1 MLENPR
7 QHHQEAAL
15 SRRETCSAAFL
26 AGAAL
31 LVLVD
36 KVTGQHS
43 FALVALV
50 LILLSVTT
58 SWQRIRRLSRLMS
71 ALAIVATLVFA
82 LTGGTLADFLLAAS
96 RALFLPAL
104 LVVMTIL
111 QASAQHSAPVALVSR
126 YVVDQPPSRRFGM
139 LTIAAH
145 IFGMLLNLAGYR
157 FLLAVALDQCRQM
170 TSDADVLEIKE
181 RRVVNAVLC
190 GFGATIMWSP
200 VGIALNLLL
209 PLMPDFDWIDYA
221 PYGICTMLAFIGLR
235 FLFDSVGPRP
245 TQKREA
251 TSRKGVIRATLQLT
265 ALLLGVTGGAALA
278 EAMLGIPMQ
287 GALLIVV
294 PLSATVWR
302 LWSEQGTARG
312 KLLNL
317 ATSSF
322 RAMPK
327 PVNEISLLLATGYV
341 GLILVELIPTESVRS
356 LIGTLDLSPAGLCAV
371 IVLLIAAFSMVGVSP
386 MITGTVCVGAVL
398 GAGVDVPYPML
409 LLSALT
415 GWAIG
420 MMLSPVTGTMIVTSS
435 ISGRPASQV
444 GWRWNGA
451 FTVCFTALMLG
462 AFTVWGWML

>member
-1 MLENPR
+1 LEHSR
-7 QHHQEAAL
+7 RHHEEPAL
-15 SRRETCSAAFL
+15 SRRETFSAAFL
-26 AGAAL
+26 ASASV

-36 KVTGQHS
+36 KVSGRHS
-43 FALVALV
+43 VALVALV
-50 LILLSVTT
+50 LVLLPVVT
-58 SWQRIRRLSRLMS
+58 SWRRIGGLSRLMS
-71 ALAIVATLVFA
+71 ALAIIATLAFA
-82 LTGGTLADFLLAAS
+82 LTGGTLAAFLLAAS

-104 LVVMTIL
+104 LVMMTIL
-111 QASAQHSAPVALVSR
+111 QASAQSSEPVARVAR
-126 YVVDQPPSRRFGM
+126 FVVDQPPSRRFAM
-139 LTIAAH
+139 LTVAGH
-145 IFGMLLNLAGYR
+145 IFGMLLNLAGFR

-170 TSDADVLEIKE
+170 TSDADVLVIKE

-221 PYGICTMLAFIGLR
+221 PYGICTVLVFVGLR

-245 TQKREA
+245 MQKREPA
-251 TSRKGVIRATLQLT
+251 SRKGVVRATLQLI

-278 EAMLGIPMQ
+278 DVTLGIPMQ

-294 PLSATVWR
+294 PLAAIIWR
-302 LWSEQGTARG
+302 LWCSPGPALG
-312 KLLNL
+312 NLADL

-327 PVNEISLLLATGYV
+327 PVNEVSLVLATGYL
-341 GLILVELIPTESVRS
+341 GLILVELIPMDSVRS

-398 GAGVDVPYPML
+398 GTGLDIPYPML

-415 GWAIG
+415 GWAVG
-420 MMLSPVTGTMIVTSS
+420 MMLSPVTATMIVTSA

-451 FTVCFTALMLG
+451 FTITFTVLMLG

>member
-1 MLENPR
+1 MEHSR
-7 QHHQEAAL
+7 RHHEEPAL
-15 SRRETCSAAFL
+15 SRRETFSAAFL
-26 AGAAL
+26 ASASV

-36 KVTGQHS
+36 KVSGRHS
-43 FALVALV
+43 VALVALV
-50 LILLSVTT
+50 MVLLPVVT
-58 SWQRIRRLSRLMS
+58 SWRRIGGLSRLMS
-71 ALAIVATLVFA
+71 ALAIIATLAFA
-82 LTGGTLADFLLAAS
+82 LTGGTLAAFLLAAS

-104 LVVMTIL
+104 LVMMTIL
-111 QASAQHSAPVALVSR
+111 QASAQNSEPVARVAR
-126 YVVDQPPSRRFGM
+126 FVVDQPPSRRFAM
-139 LTIAAH
+139 LTIAGH
-145 IFGMLLNLAGYR
+145 IFGMLLNLAGFR

-170 TSDADVLEIKE
+170 TSDADVLVIKE

-221 PYGICTMLAFIGLR
+221 PYGICTVLVFVGLR

-245 TQKREA
+245 MQKREPA
-251 TSRKGVIRATLQLT
+251 SRKGVVRATLQLI
-265 ALLLGVTGGAALA
+265 ALLIGVTGGAALA
-278 EAMLGIPMQ
+278 DVTLGIPMQ

-294 PLSATVWR
+294 PLAAIIWR
-302 LWSEQGTARG
+302 LWSAPGPALV
-312 KLLNL
+312 KLADL

-327 PVNEISLLLATGYV
+327 PVNEVSLVLATGYL
-341 GLILVELIPTESVRS
+341 GLILVELIPMDSVRS

-398 GAGVDVPYPML
+398 GAGLDIPYPML

-415 GWAIG
+415 GWAVG
-420 MMLSPVTGTMIVTSS
+420 MMLSPVTATMIVTSA

-451 FTVCFTALMLG
+451 FTITFTVLMLG

>member
-1 MLENPR
+1 MLEHPR
-7 QHHQEAAL
+7 QHNEEPAL
-15 SRRETCSAAFL
+15 SRRETFSAAFL
-26 AGAAL
+26 ASASV

-36 KVTGQHS
+36 KVSGRHS

-50 LILLSVTT
+50 LVLLPVMT
-58 SWQRIRRLSRLMS
+58 SWHRIGGLSRWMS

-82 LTGGTLADFLLAAS
+82 LTGGTLAAFLLAAS

-104 LVVMTIL
+104 LVMMTIL
-111 QASAQHSAPVALVSR
+111 QASAQGSEPVALVAR
-126 YVVDQPPSRRFGM
+126 FVVDQPPSRRFAM
-139 LTIAAH
+139 LTIAGH
-145 IFGMLLNLAGYR
+145 IFGMLLNLAGFR

-170 TSDADVLEIKE
+170 TSDADVLDIKE

-221 PYGICTMLAFIGLR
+221 PYGICTMLVFIGLR

-245 TQKREA
+245 TQKREPA
-251 TSRKGVIRATLQLT
+251 SRKGVVRATLQLI
-265 ALLLGVTGGAALA
+265 ALLFGVTGGAALA
-278 EAMLGIPMQ
+278 DVMLGIPMQ

-294 PLSATVWR
+294 PLAAIIWR
-302 LWSEQGTARG
+302 LWSAPGPAPG
-312 KLLNL
+312 KLADL

-327 PVNEISLLLATGYV
+327 PVNEVSLLLATGYL
-341 GLILVELIPTESVRS
+341 GLILVELIPTDSVRS
-356 LIGTLDLSPAGLCAV
+356 LIGTLDLSPAGLCAA
-371 IVLLIAAFSMVGVSP
+371 IALLIAAFSMVGVSP

-398 GAGVDVPYPML
+398 GAGVDIPYPML
-409 LLSALT
+409 LLAALT

-420 MMLSPVTGTMIVTSS
+420 MMLSPVTATMIVTSA

-451 FTVCFTALMLG
+451 FTVSFTALMLG
-462 AFTVWGWML
+462 AFTVWGWLL